1 MQFIHTSFGCPVF
14 ALHNSLASNKSL
26 PRWDPR
32 TRIGLNL
39 GPSPM
44 HARNVHL
51 VLSLTTGL
59 VSEQFHCCFENFF
72 ETCKFGVADGGIS
85 STWQQLAG
93 FSHPN
98 GEPVLHTGDGLLGR
112 VNSNV
117 RVAPQ
122 VTEEPESFSLP
133 DISDAGSVTS
143 QFYED
148 SSVNFSD
155 TPPPVT
161 CQSSHT
167 QRQASQQ
174 PNQPPPAQRNR
185 GTPRNCPANISP
197 PDLSTPDG
205 GTRTPG
211 RVRTMTCAMADS
223 IDQRSFFGS
232 LGMHYKSARA
242 TTACNSDGQTN
253 EDLKHEE
260 HLSLQDRMS
269 HPIAFHAE
277 MMGDDIMYLCTGFRQ
292 NVLSINKW
300 IHKWIHI

>member
-1 MQFIHTSFGCPVF
+1 MQFLHTFGCPVF

-32 TRIGLNL
+32 ARIGLNL
-39 GPSPM
+39 VPSPM
-44 HARNVHL
+44 HAGNVHL

-59 VSEQFHCCFENFF
+59 VSQQFHCCFDNFF

-93 FSHPN
+93 FSRVN
-98 GEPVLHTGDGLLGR
+98 GEPVLHTGDGLLGQ

-117 RVAPQ
+117 HVTPQ
-122 VTEEPESFSLP
+122 VMEEPESFSLP
-133 DISDAGSVTS
+133 DILDAGSVTS

-148 SSVNFSD
+148 GNVNFSD

-167 QRQASQQ
+167 RCQASQQ

-185 GTPRNCPANISP
+185 RMPRNHPANISP
-197 PDLSTPDG
+197 PGPSTPNA
-205 GTRTPG
+205 GTSSPG
-211 RVRTMTCAMADS
+211 RVCTMTCAMADS

-232 LGMHYKSARA
+232 SGMHYMSACA
-242 TTACNSDGQTN
+242 TAACNSNSQTN
-253 EDLKHEE
+253 EDLKH
-260 HLSLQDRMS
+260 
-269 HPIAFHAE
+269 
-277 MMGDDIMYLCTGFRQ
+277 
-292 NVLSINKW
+292 K
-300 IHKWIHI
+300 